1 MDVNQINQNAI
12 NSLHHYFENDYA
24 DKTIEA
30 STKPLTQDEITEIVK
45 NQANICKTKNASLE
59 VLRKNINIK
68 AKESLDNVVNENKT
82 AKKKKNKLSLDQYH
96 KLLQDEKMRQIN
108 IVEALKATKLG

>member
-30 STKPLTQDEITEIVK
+30 STKPLTQDEITEMVK
-45 NQANICKTKNASLE
+45 NQANIRKTKNASLE

-68 AKESLDNVVNENKT
+68 AKNSLDKVIGQNKT
-82 AKKKKNKLSLDQYH
+82 TKENKNKLSFDQYH

-108 IVEALKATKLG
+108 IVKALKATKLG

>member
-82 AKKKKNKLSLDQYH
+82 AKKKKNKLYFLDILEE
-96 KLLQDEKMRQIN
+96 KLKQRL
-108 IVEALKATKLG
+108 LKLWELIKYKFQE